1 VKAVFLSPSGA
12 PYGVLAVEP
21 EAGANAAGQPGG
33 ECEFCHNGPAG
44 DVHTFFGGSCTE
56 EDPRTKRSG

>member
-44 DVHTFFGGSCTE
+44 DVHTFFGG
-56 EDPRTKRSG
+56 